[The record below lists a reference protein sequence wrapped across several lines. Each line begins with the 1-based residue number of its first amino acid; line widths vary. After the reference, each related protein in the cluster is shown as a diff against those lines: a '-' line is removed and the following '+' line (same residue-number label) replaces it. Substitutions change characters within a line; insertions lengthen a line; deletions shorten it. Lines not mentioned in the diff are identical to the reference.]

1 MRRRWMLGIVMAAG
15 WRSGAGQAS
24 VTTWITLPAGPTV
37 GDTVWIERHFSL
49 APGWRL
55 RPGRLESGDDVESL
69 GDAVIVR
76 EGTTWIVRYPATTW
90 SPGPRTVAMPPV
102 WRLGPD
108 AQADSVL
115 GGTATF
121 VVNAVIPDSIASPA
135 PRPAL
140 DPLRTERRAWLPVLL
155 TVTVV
160 LGSMAGA
167 LWWRR
172 RPPRAAPV
180 MPSAVPKPG
189 IGDTR
194 WLDAGE
200 ARAVATRASNR
211 LRVALAAT
219 VPEAHLGLSTTDCL
233 AAARRAR
240 PGAFDEVADVLGA
253 LDQVAFASRSTADV
267 VQLANRARAL
277 AGALKR

>member
-24 VTTWITLPAGPTV
+24 VTNWITLPAGPTV

-55 RPGRLESGDDVESL
+55 RPGRLERDEDVESL

-115 GGTATF
+115 GGTARF

-155 TVTVV
+155 TVTVT

-180 MPSAVPKPG
+180 MPPAVPKPG

-219 VPEAHLGLSTTDCL
+219 IPEAHLGLSTTDCL
-233 AAARRAR
+233 AAARHAR

>member
-1 MRRRWMLGIVMAAG
+1 MRQRWMLGIVMAAG
-15 WRSGAGQAS
+15 WRSGAGQAA
-24 VTTWITLPAGPTV
+24 VTSWITLPGGPTV

-49 APGWRL
+49 SPGWRL
-55 RPGRLESGDDVESL
+55 RPGRLESGEDVESL
-69 GDAVIVR
+69 GDAVILR
-76 EGTTWIVRYPATTW
+76 EGATWIVRYPVTAW
-90 SPGPRTVAMPPV
+90 SPGARSVAMPPT

-121 VVNAVIPDSIASPA
+121 VVKAVIPDSLSSPA

-140 DPLRTERRAWLPVLL
+140 NPLRTERRAWVPVVL

-160 LGSMAGA
+160 LGSLAGA

-172 RPPRAAPV
+172 RAPRTAPV
-180 MPSAVPKPG
+180 IPPAVPKPG

-211 LRVALAAT
+211 LRAALAAA

-253 LDQVAFASRSTADV
+253 LDQAAFASRPSVDV
-267 VQLANRARAL
+267 AQLANRARAL

>member
-15 WRSGAGQAS
+15 WRNGAGQSA
-24 VTTWITLPAGPTV
+24 VTSWITLPAGPTV

-55 RPGRLESGDDVESL
+55 RPGRLERSEDVESL

-76 EGTTWIVRYPATTW
+76 EGTTWIVRYPVAAWT
-90 SPGPRTVAMPPV
+90 PGTRSVAMPPT

-115 GGTATF
+115 GGMATF
-121 VVNAVIPDSIASPA
+121 VVKAVIPDSISSPA

-140 DPLRTERRAWLPVLL
+140 NPLRTERRAWLPVVL
-155 TVTVV
+155 TATVV
-160 LGSMAGA
+160 LGGLSGA

-172 RPPRAAPV
+172 RSPRAARVIP
-180 MPSAVPKPG
+180 PPVPKPG
-189 IGDTR
+189 IGDPR

-211 LRVALAAT
+211 LRAALAAT

-253 LDQVAFASRSTADV
+253 LDQVAFANRPSVDV
-267 VQLANRARAL
+267 AHLANRARAL